1 MTVYELCERD
11 VVNVTTGQN
20 LGKVDDISF
29 EPETA
34 SITGRHRK
42 NRDGCSFGAHGGIRA
57 AQKQKKI
64 VWSEIKWVDKVFY
77 NNEVENVKFL
87 KSGSLAFENREDV

>member
-1 MTVYELCERD
+1 MRKKLY
-11 VVNVTTGQN
+11 G
-20 LGKVDDISF
+20 
-29 EPETA
+29 TA
-34 SITGRHRK
+34 KYLNKAVRPAGPGGGHGHPVGRHRK

-87 KSGSLAFENREDV
+87 KSGRLAFENREDV

>member
-1 MTVYELCERD
+1 M
-11 VVNVTTGQN
+11 
-20 LGKVDDISF
+20 
-29 EPETA
+29 
-34 SITGRHRK
+34 GRHRK

-87 KSGSLAFENREDV
+87 KSGSLAFGHFGKELFEVFKYIGVPVDEIGYNQPAGVKYPTENPWG